1 MYFDISIFTFYLSC
15 FSLDII
21 MKSEKMYTH
30 EELRLALLEQ
40 SNTGILETLKRLESK
55 IDSHF
60 HWVMSSVSVLYIT
73 LIGTLVTALAKSLGW
88 F

>member
-1 MYFDISIFTFYLSC
+1 MNEA
-15 FSLDII
+15 
-21 MKSEKMYTH
+21 KQMYTH

-40 SNTGILETLKRLESK
+40 SNCGILETLKRLESK

-60 HWVMSSVSVLYIT
+60 HWTMGSISVLYIS
-73 LIGTLVTALAKSLGW
+73 LIGTLVTALAKSLKW

>member
-1 MYFDISIFTFYLSC
+1 MNDT
-15 FSLDII
+15 
-21 MKSEKMYTH
+21 KKMYTH
-30 EELRLALLEQ
+30 DELRLALLEQ
-40 SNTGILETLKRLESK
+40 SNCGILDTLKRLESK

-60 HWVMSSVSVLYIT
+60 HWTMGSISVLYIS

>member
-1 MYFDISIFTFYLSC
+1 MN
-15 FSLDII
+15 
-21 MKSEKMYTH
+21 EKLYTH
-30 EELRLALLEQ
+30 DQLRLALLEQ

-60 HWVMSSVSVLYIT
+60 HWTMGSISVLYIS
-73 LIGTLVTALAKSLGW
+73 LLGTLVTALAKSLNW

>member
-1 MYFDISIFTFYLSC
+1 MN
-15 FSLDII
+15 
-21 MKSEKMYTH
+21 EKLYTH
-30 EELRLALLEQ
+30 DQLRLALLEQ

-60 HWVMSSVSVLYIT
+60 HWTLGAISVLYIS
-73 LIGTLVTALAKSLGW
+73 LIGTLVTALAKSFNW

>member
-1 MYFDISIFTFYLSC
+1 MTN
-15 FSLDII
+15 
-21 MKSEKMYTH
+21 KTEKLYTQ

-40 SNTGILETLKRLESK
+40 SNVGILETLKRIDSKFEKLETK

-60 HWVMSSVSVLYIT
+60 HWVMGSVSALYLALFGI
-73 LIGTLVTALAKSLGW
+73 LVTALAKSLKW